1 MLGESREGRVP
12 YRQTER
18 SERVRA
24 ATRDKILRAAR
35 KLFVQ
40 RGFAATSMDAI
51 VKLAGTSIGN
61 LYFYFA
67 NKEAL
72 LGTLAEMSLRAAWAR
87 GDELM
92 AAVPAGPARVAAM
105 VYANAYGLMVKD
117 RDILKIMLAAERLL
131 PVRDHIV
138 ELNMARVRGIL
149 KENIPDYM
157 ARDLDLVAIAWSGA
171 ARYLFEQGLGNSRLN
186 GSPSRLAEYTVR
198 WNLRALQVPER
209 DIDKAV
215 ATAERALAAHT
226 AREKKTVRDGKRR

>member
-1 MLGESREGRVP
+1 MP

-51 VKLAGTSIGN
+51 VQLAGTSIGN

-72 LGTLAEMSLRAAWAR
+72 LATLAELALRAAWAR

-105 VYANAYGLMVKD
+105 VYANAYGLMVAD
-117 RDILKIMLAAERLL
+117 RDILQIMLAAERLL
-131 PVRDHIV
+131 PVRDHV
-138 ELNMARVRGIL
+138 VALNMTRVRAIL
-149 KENIPDYM
+149 QENLPAYT
-157 ARDLDLVAIAWSGA
+157 ARDLDLVATAWSGA
-171 ARYLFEQGLGNSRLN
+171 ARYLFEQGMSDGRLDAK
-186 GSPSRLAEYTVR
+186 PTRLAEYTVR
-198 WNLRALQVPER
+198 WNLRALRVPER
-209 DIDKAV
+209 EIDKAV
-215 ATAERALAAHT
+215 AAAERALAAHT
-226 AREKKTVRDGKRR
+226 HKKEKDGKGR